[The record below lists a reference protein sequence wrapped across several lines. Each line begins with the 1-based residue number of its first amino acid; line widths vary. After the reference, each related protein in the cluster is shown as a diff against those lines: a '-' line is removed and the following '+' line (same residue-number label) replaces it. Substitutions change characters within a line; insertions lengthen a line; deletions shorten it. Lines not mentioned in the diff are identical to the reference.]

1 MLIKKG
7 VTLVLTVFRAARVV
21 VSTTVLVFA
30 YSAAA
35 TAQSEQAQLA
45 SRIDALAAGALS
57 RPIAGISVAV
67 RRGNKDIFA
76 RGYGLANVGDSV
88 PVTPDTVFHICSISK
103 NILAAVVL
111 KLAEQGKLSL
121 DDEVTKYIP
130 EAPLHGRR
138 VTIRQLLDHVSGIY
152 SFTSLPEA
160 DANERLDLS
169 QQQVLD
175 LIKDK
180 PPLFEPGTNW
190 RYDNSGFYM
199 AGMIVERVTKQDYGS
214 YVRDNIF
221 KPIGMGSASLC
232 YARDVVPHLSSGY
245 EREGGKLVN
254 ASYLSWKLPFAAGAV
269 CATAKDLLKWQ
280 AALNAGRVIRA
291 SSLSAMRSPTL
302 LTDGTSIDYGLGTR
316 LGSLDGHPVVG
327 HTGSGGGFGNAML
340 FYPDD
345 DLSVVVLTNTGSNA
359 GTALALATAIARPLL
374 GLPETNAPANLSVP
388 ADELAALT
396 GTFESD
402 EGTVETFAKEGKLHF
417 RVHPAGAEGI
427 LLRQSKNVF
436 SVSPDIRVRFV
447 VRDGRA
453 QYSFLYTGGLLMD
466 VARRVQ

>member
-1 MLIKKG
+1 
-7 VTLVLTVFRAARVV
+7 
-21 VSTTVLVFA
+21 
-30 YSAAA
+30 
-35 TAQSEQAQLA
+35 
-45 SRIDALAAGALS
+45 
-57 RPIAGISVAV
+57 
-67 RRGNKDIFA
+67 
-76 RGYGLANVGDSV
+76 LANVGDSV

-245 EREGGKLVN
+245 EREGGKLVKCLVPELET
-254 ASYLSWKLPFAAGAV
+254 AVRGRCSVYDGRRPLKMAGGSERRTGYPCVVTVRYAFPDITNRRYQYRLRPRN
-269 CATAKDLLKWQ
+269 TARFSGRAPGRGAYRQRRRFWQ
-280 AALNAGRVIRA
+280 RYAFL
-291 SSLSAMRSPTL
+291 
-302 LTDGTSIDYGLGTR
+302 
-316 LGSLDGHPVVG
+316 
-327 HTGSGGGFGNAML
+327 SGG
-340 FYPDD
+340 
-345 DLSVVVLTNTGSNA
+345 
-359 GTALALATAIARPLL
+359 R
-374 GLPETNAPANLSVP
+374 
-388 ADELAALT
+388 
-396 GTFESD
+396 
-402 EGTVETFAKEGKLHF
+402 
-417 RVHPAGAEGI
+417 
-427 LLRQSKNVF
+427 
-436 SVSPDIRVRFV
+436 
-447 VRDGRA
+447 
-453 QYSFLYTGGLLMD
+453 
-466 VARRVQ
+466 

>member
-1 MLIKKG
+1 M
-7 VTLVLTVFRAARVV
+7 
-21 VSTTVLVFA
+21 
-30 YSAAA
+30 
-35 TAQSEQAQLA
+35 
-45 SRIDALAAGALS
+45 
-57 RPIAGISVAV
+57 AV
-67 RRGNKDIFA
+67 RRGNKDIFP

-269 CATAKDLLKWQ
+269 CTTAEDLLKWQ

-302 LTDGTSIDYGLGTR
+302 LTDGTSIDYGLG
-316 LGSLDGHPVVG
+316 
-327 HTGSGGGFGNAML
+327 
-340 FYPDD
+340 
-345 DLSVVVLTNTGSNA
+345 NT
-359 GTALALATAIARPLL
+359 AR
-374 GLPETNAPANLSVP
+374 
-388 ADELAALT
+388 
-396 GTFESD
+396 
-402 EGTVETFAKEGKLHF
+402 
-417 RVHPAGAEGI
+417 
-427 LLRQSKNVF
+427 F
-436 SVSPDIRVRFV
+436 S
-447 VRDGRA
+447 GRA
-453 QYSFLYTGGLLMD
+453 PGRGAYRQRRRFWQRYAFLSAMMI
-466 VARRVQ
+466 